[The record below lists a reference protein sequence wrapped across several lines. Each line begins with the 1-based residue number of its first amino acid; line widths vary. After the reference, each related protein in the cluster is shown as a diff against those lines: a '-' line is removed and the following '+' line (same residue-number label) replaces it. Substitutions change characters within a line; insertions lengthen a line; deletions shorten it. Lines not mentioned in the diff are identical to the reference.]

1 LLSLSNLL
9 KIIENLCPLT
19 KRFWVAYSGGLD
31 SHVLLHLLA
40 QSELQLRAIHIN
52 HGLNADADFWALHCQ
67 NVCKALNVACDVVKV
82 NVDVAA
88 RESLEAKARTA
99 RYQAIIDT
107 IAPDDVVLTAQ
118 HADDQAETLLL
129 QLLRGSGVAGLAA
142 MPKVSRLNK
151 AWLMRP
157 LLKYT
162 RAELY
167 DYAQAA
173 NLKWIEDSS
182 NADTRFD
189 RNFLRHEIMSRLQQR
204 WASVSHVISRAASHQ
219 AEANELIQDL
229 AEQDLQQ
236 CQGHKPD
243 ILNLDHLSKLSS
255 ARQSNVLRFWIKKL
269 ALPSPTT
276 KQLQQILTNFI
287 TAKADSQPL
296 VSWQGAEI
304 RRYRQDLFAMPPL
317 PSLPPSSIKWL
328 FPTPLP
334 RLPLGNLKLKQGKGL
349 ALPNGTELE
358 IRFRQGGEVIRL
370 NKHQRVVKKLLQ
382 AAELPPWLRQFVPLI
397 FLNDVLVAIPGIGV
411 ADGFIAEENGW
422 NIEWVGDN
430 RPI

>member
-1 LLSLSNLL
+1 MLSLPDILH
-9 KIIENLCPLT
+9 ICPST
-19 KRFWVAYSGGLD
+19 KRLWVAYSGGLD

-40 QSELQLRAIHIN
+40 QSDLQLRAIHIN
-52 HGLNADADFWALHCQ
+52 HGLNPDADYWAEHCLK
-67 NVCKALNVACDVVKV
+67 VCKQLGVVCHVVKV
-82 NVDVAA
+82 KVEVAA
-88 RESLEAKARTA
+88 RESLEAQARTA

-142 MPKVSRLNK
+142 MPKDK
-151 AWLMRP
+151 GWLIRP
-157 LLKYT
+157 LLGYT

-182 NADTRFD
+182 NADIRFD
-189 RNFLRHEIMSRLQQR
+189 RNFLRHEIMPRLQQR
-204 WASVSHVISRAASHQ
+204 WASVSHIISRAASHQ

-229 AEQDLQQ
+229 AAQDLQQ

-243 ILNLDHLSKLSS
+243 ILSLDSLSKLSS
-255 ARQSNVLRFWIKKL
+255 ARQRNVLRFWIKKL

-276 KQLQQILTNFI
+276 KQLQQIVSNLI

-304 RRYRQDLFAMPPL
+304 RRYRHNLFAMPPL
-317 PSLPPSSIKWL
+317 PSSTQNIKWL
-328 FPTPLP
+328 FPTPSP
-334 RLPLGNLKLKQGKGL
+334 RLPLGNLILTQGKGL
-349 ALPNGTELE
+349 TLPSGTELE

-382 AAELPPWLRQFVPLI
+382 AAGLPPWQRQFIPLI
-397 FLNDVLVAIPGIGV
+397 FLENIVIAIPGVGV
-411 ADGFIAEENGW
+411 ADEFLADENGW
-422 NIEWVGDN
+422 NIEWN
-430 RPI
+430 YS

>member
-1 LLSLSNLL
+1 LLSLPDILH
-9 KIIENLCPLT
+9 ICPST
-19 KRFWVAYSGGLD
+19 KRLWVAYSGGLD

-40 QSELQLRAIHIN
+40 QSDLQLRAIHIN
-52 HGLNADADFWALHCQ
+52 HGLNPDADYWAEHCQ
-67 NVCKALNVACDVVKV
+67 NVCKNLGVACDVVKV
-82 NVDVAA
+82 KVEVAA

-99 RYQAIIDT
+99 RYQAILQT

-142 MPKVSRLNK
+142 MPEDKG
-151 AWLMRP
+151 WLIRP
-157 LLKYT
+157 LLAYT

-167 DYAQAA
+167 EYAQAA

-189 RNFLRHEIMSRLQQR
+189 RNFLRHEIMPRLQQR
-204 WASVSHVISRAASHQ
+204 WASVSHIISRAASHQ

-229 AEQDLQQ
+229 AELDLQH
-236 CQGHKPD
+236 CQGNTFD
-243 ILNLDHLSKLSS
+243 QLCLDSLSELSS

-276 KQLQQILTNFI
+276 KQLQQILNNLI

-304 RRYRQDLFAMPPL
+304 RRYRHNLFAMPPL
-317 PSLPPSSIKWL
+317 PSSTKTIKWL
-328 FPTPLP
+328 FPTPSP
-334 RLPLGNLKLKQGKGL
+334 RLPLGNLKLTQGKGL
-349 ALPNGTELE
+349 TLPSGTELE

-382 AAELPPWLRQFVPLI
+382 AVGLPPWQRKIIPLI
-397 FLNDVLVAIPGIGV
+397 YLENVVIAIPGIGV

-422 NIEWVGDN
+422 NIEW
-430 RPI
+430 IHFS

>member
-1 LLSLSNLL
+1 LLSLPDILH
-9 KIIENLCPLT
+9 ICPST
-19 KRFWVAYSGGLD
+19 KRLWVAYSGGLD

-40 QSELQLRAIHIN
+40 QSDLQLRAIHIN
-52 HGLNADADFWALHCQ
+52 HGLNPDADYWAEHCQ
-67 NVCKALNVACDVVKV
+67 NICKALDVPCDVIKVKV
-82 NVDVAA
+82 QVAA

-142 MPKVSRLNK
+142 MPKDK
-151 AWLMRP
+151 GWLVRP
-157 LLKYT
+157 LLAYT

-167 DYAQAA
+167 EYAQAA
-173 NLKWIEDSS
+173 KLKWIEDSS

-189 RNFLRHEIMSRLQQR
+189 RNFLRHEIMPRLQQR
-204 WASVSHVISRAASHQ
+204 WASVSHIISRAASHQ

-229 AEQDLQQ
+229 AELDLQH
-236 CQGHKPD
+236 CQGNTFD
-243 ILNLDHLSKLSS
+243 QLCLDSLSELSS

-276 KQLQQILTNFI
+276 KQLQQILNNLI

-304 RRYRQDLFAMPPL
+304 RRYRHNLFAMPPL
-317 PSLPPSSIKWL
+317 PSSTKTIKWL
-328 FPTPLP
+328 FPTPSP
-334 RLPLGNLKLKQGKGL
+334 RLPLGNLKLTQGKGL
-349 ALPNGTELE
+349 ALPKGTELE

-382 AAELPPWLRQFVPLI
+382 AAGLPPWQRKFIPLI
-397 FLNDVLVAIPGIGV
+397 YLENVVIAIPGIGV

-422 NIEWVGDN
+422 NIEW
-430 RPI
+430 IHSL

>member
-1 LLSLSNLL
+1 MLSLPDILH
-9 KIIENLCPLT
+9 ICPST
-19 KRFWVAYSGGLD
+19 KRLWVAYSGGLD

-40 QSELQLRAIHIN
+40 QSDLQLRAIHIN
-52 HGLNADADFWALHCQ
+52 HGLNPDADDWAEHCLK
-67 NVCKALNVACDVVKV
+67 VCKTLGVVCHVVKV
-82 NVDVAA
+82 KVEVAA

-142 MPKVSRLNK
+142 MPENK
-151 AWLMRP
+151 GWLIRP
-157 LLKYT
+157 LLRYT

-167 DYAQAA
+167 EYAQAA

-189 RNFLRHEIMSRLQQR
+189 RNFLRHEIMPRLQQR
-204 WASVSHVISRAASHQ
+204 WASVSHIISRAASHQ

-229 AEQDLQQ
+229 AELDLQQ
-236 CQGHKPD
+236 CQGNKPD
-243 ILNLDHLSKLSS
+243 ILNLDNLSKLSS

-276 KQLQQILTNFI
+276 KQLQQIVSNLI

-304 RRYRQDLFAMPPL
+304 RRYRHNLFAMPPL
-317 PSLPPSSIKWL
+317 PSSTKNIKWL
-328 FPTPLP
+328 FPTPSP
-334 RLPLGNLKLKQGKGL
+334 HLPLGNLKLTQGKGL
-349 ALPNGTELE
+349 ALPSGTELE

-382 AAELPPWLRQFVPLI
+382 AAGLPPWQRKFIPII
-397 FLNDVLVAIPGIGV
+397 FLENVLIAIPGIGV
-411 ADGFIAEENGW
+411 ADGFLADENGW
-422 NIEWVGDN
+422 NIEWV
-430 RPI
+430 

>member
-1 LLSLSNLL
+1 MLSLPDILH
-9 KIIENLCPLT
+9 ICPST
-19 KRFWVAYSGGLD
+19 KRLWVAYSGGLD

-40 QSELQLRAIHIN
+40 QSDLQLRAIHIN
-52 HGLNADADFWALHCQ
+52 HGLNPDADYWAEHCQ
-67 NVCKALNVACDVVKV
+67 NICKALDVPCDVIKVKV
-82 NVDVAA
+82 EVAA

-142 MPKVSRLNK
+142 MPKDK
-151 AWLMRP
+151 GWLIRP
-157 LLKYT
+157 LLGYT

-173 NLKWIEDSS
+173 KLKWIEDSS

-189 RNFLRHEIMSRLQQR
+189 RNFLRHEIMPRLQQR
-204 WASVSHVISRAASHQ
+204 WASVSHIISRAASHQ

-229 AEQDLQQ
+229 AAQDLQQ

-243 ILNLDHLSKLSS
+243 ILSLDSLSKLSS
-255 ARQSNVLRFWIKKL
+255 ARQRNVLRFWIKKL

-276 KQLQQILTNFI
+276 KQLQQIVSNLI

-304 RRYRQDLFAMPPL
+304 RRYRHNLFAMPPL
-317 PSLPPSSIKWL
+317 PSSTQNIKWL
-328 FPTPLP
+328 FPTPSP
-334 RLPLGNLKLKQGKGL
+334 RLPLGNLILTQGKGL
-349 ALPNGTELE
+349 ALPSGTELE

-382 AAELPPWLRQFVPLI
+382 AAGLPPWQRQFIPLI
-397 FLNDVLVAIPGIGV
+397 FIENIVIAIPGVGV
-411 ADGFIAEENGW
+411 ADGFLADENGW
-422 NIEWVGDN
+422 NIEWN
-430 RPI
+430 YS

>member
-1 LLSLSNLL
+1 MLSLPDILH
-9 KIIENLCPLT
+9 ICPST
-19 KRFWVAYSGGLD
+19 KRLWVAYSGGLD

-40 QSELQLRAIHIN
+40 QSDLNLRAIHIN
-52 HGLNADADFWALHCQ
+52 HGLNSDADYWAEHCQ
-67 NVCKALNVACDVVKV
+67 NVCKALDVPCDVIKV
-82 NVDVAA
+82 TVDVAA
-88 RESLEAKARTA
+88 RESLEAKARTV
-99 RYQAIIDT
+99 RYQAIIDA

-142 MPKVSRLNK
+142 MPEMSRLDK
-151 AWLMRP
+151 GWLVRP
-157 LLKYT
+157 LLAYT
-162 RAELY
+162 RVELY

-189 RNFLRHEIMSRLQQR
+189 RNFLRHEVIPRLQQR
-204 WASVSHVISRAASHQ
+204 WASLSHIISRAASHQ

-229 AEQDLQQ
+229 AELDLQQ
-236 CQGHKPD
+236 CQGHTSD
-243 ILNLDHLSKLSS
+243 QLCLDNLSELSS

-276 KQLQQILTNFI
+276 KQLQQILSNLM
-287 TAKADSQPL
+287 TAKADGQPL

-304 RRYRQDLFAMPPL
+304 RRYRQHLFAMPPL
-317 PSLPPSSIKWL
+317 PSSTQNIKWL

-334 RLPLGNLKLKQGKGL
+334 RLPLGNLKVTQGKGL

-382 AAELPPWLRQFVPLI
+382 AAGLPPWQRQFIPLI
-397 FLNDVLVAIPGIGV
+397 YLDNILIAIPDIGV
-411 ADGFIAEENGW
+411 ADGFITEENGW
-422 NIEWVGDN
+422 DIKWS
-430 RPI
+430 

>member
-1 LLSLSNLL
+1 LLSLPDILH
-9 KIIENLCPLT
+9 ICPST
-19 KRFWVAYSGGLD
+19 KRLWVAYSGGLD

-40 QSELQLRAIHIN
+40 QSDLQLRAIHIN
-52 HGLNADADFWALHCQ
+52 HGLNSDADYWAEHCQ
-67 NVCKALNVACDVVKV
+67 KVCKALDVPCDVIKV
-82 NVDVAA
+82 IVDVAA
-88 RESLEAKARTA
+88 RESLEAKARTV

-142 MPKVSRLNK
+142 MPENK
-151 AWLMRP
+151 GWLVRP
-157 LLKYT
+157 LLAYT

-167 DYAQAA
+167 EYAQAA

-189 RNFLRHEIMSRLQQR
+189 RNFLRHEIMPRLQQR
-204 WASVSHVISRAASHQ
+204 WASVSHIISRAASHQ

-229 AEQDLQQ
+229 AELDLQQ
-236 CQGHKPD
+236 CQGNKLD
-243 ILNLDHLSKLSS
+243 ILSLDSLSKLSS

-276 KQLQQILTNFI
+276 KQLQQIVSNLM

-304 RRYRQDLFAMPPL
+304 RRYRQHLFAMLPL
-317 PSLPPSSIKWL
+317 PSYTKNIKWL
-328 FPTPLP
+328 FPTPSP
-334 RLPLGNLKLKQGKGL
+334 HLPLGNLKLTQAKGL
-349 ALPNGTELE
+349 ALPSGTELE

-382 AAELPPWLRQFVPLI
+382 VAGLPPWQRQFIPLI
-397 FLNDVLVAIPGIGV
+397 YLDNILIAIPGIGV
-411 ADGFIAEENGW
+411 ADGFMTEENGW
-422 NIEWVGDN
+422 NIEWN
-430 RPI
+430 NS

>member
-1 LLSLSNLL
+1 MLSLPDILH
-9 KIIENLCPLT
+9 ICPST
-19 KRFWVAYSGGLD
+19 KRLWVAYSGGLD

-40 QSELQLRAIHIN
+40 QSNLQLRAIHIN
-52 HGLNADADFWALHCQ
+52 HGLNPDADYWAEHCQ
-67 NVCKALNVACDVVKV
+67 NVCKALDVPCQIVKV
-82 NVDVAA
+82 KVEVAA
-88 RESLEAKARTA
+88 RESLEAKARTT
-99 RYQAIIDT
+99 RYQAILDT

-142 MPKVSRLNK
+142 MPENK
-151 AWLMRP
+151 GWLIRP
-157 LLKYT
+157 LLAYT

-173 NLKWIEDSS
+173 NLKWIEDNS

-189 RNFLRHEIMSRLQQR
+189 RNFLRHEIMPRLQQR
-204 WASVSHVISRAASHQ
+204 WASVSHIISRAASHQ

-229 AEQDLQQ
+229 AAQDLQQ
-236 CQGHKPD
+236 CQGQTSD
-243 ILNLDHLSKLSS
+243 ILNLEKLSKFSS
-255 ARQSNVLRFWIKKL
+255 ARQKNVLRFWIKKL

-276 KQLQQILTNFI
+276 KQLQQIVSNLI

-304 RRYRQDLFAMPPL
+304 RRYHQHLFAMSPL
-317 PSLPPSSIKWL
+317 PSLSSTKNIKYL
-328 FPTPLP
+328 FATPLP
-334 RLPLGNLKLKQGKGL
+334 RLPLGNLKLTQGTGL
-349 ALPNGTELE
+349 ALPISTELE

-382 AAELPPWLRQFVPLI
+382 AAGLPPWQRKFIPLI
-397 FLNDVLVAIPGIGV
+397 FLDNVLIAIPNIGV

-422 NIEWVGDN
+422 NIQWIHSN
-430 RPI
+430 HK

>member
-1 LLSLSNLL
+1 MLSLPDILH
-9 KIIENLCPLT
+9 ICPST
-19 KRFWVAYSGGLD
+19 KRLWVAYSGGLD

-40 QSELQLRAIHIN
+40 QSDLQLRAIHIN
-52 HGLNADADFWALHCQ
+52 HGLNPDADYWAEHCLK
-67 NVCKALNVACDVVKV
+67 VCKQLGVICHVVKV
-82 NVDVAA
+82 KVEVAA

-142 MPKVSRLNK
+142 MPEDKG
-151 AWLMRP
+151 WLIRP
-157 LLKYT
+157 LLRYT

-167 DYAQAA
+167 EYAQAA

-189 RNFLRHEIMSRLQQR
+189 RNFLRHEIMPRLQQR
-204 WASVSHVISRAASHQ
+204 WASVSHIISRAASHQ

-229 AEQDLQQ
+229 AELDLQQ
-236 CQGHKPD
+236 CQGNKPD
-243 ILNLDHLSKLSS
+243 ILNLDTLSKLSS

-269 ALPSPTT
+269 ALPLPTT
-276 KQLQQILTNFI
+276 KHLKQILTSLI
-287 TAKADSQPL
+287 MAKADSQPL

-304 RRYRQDLFAMPPL
+304 RRYRQHLFAMPPL
-317 PSLPPSSIKWL
+317 PSSTKNIKWL
-328 FPTPLP
+328 FPTPSP
-334 RLPLGNLKLKQGKGL
+334 RLPLGNLKLTQAKGL
-349 ALPNGTELE
+349 ALPGGTELE

-382 AAELPPWLRQFVPLI
+382 AAGLPPWQRKFIPMI
-397 FLNDVLVAIPGIGV
+397 FLKNVLIAIPGIGV
-411 ADGFIAEENGW
+411 ADGFLADENGW
-422 NIEWVGDN
+422 NIEW
-430 RPI
+430 IYSL

>member
-1 LLSLSNLL
+1 MLSLPDILH
-9 KIIENLCPLT
+9 ICPST
-19 KRFWVAYSGGLD
+19 KRLWVAYSGGLD

-40 QSELQLRAIHIN
+40 QSDLNLRAIHIN
-52 HGLNADADFWALHCQ
+52 HGLNSDADYWAEHCQ
-67 NVCKALNVACDVVKV
+67 NVCKALDVPCDVIKV
-82 NVDVAA
+82 TVDVAA
-88 RESLEAKARTA
+88 RESLEAKARTV
-99 RYQAIIDT
+99 RYQAIIDA

-142 MPKVSRLNK
+142 MPKDK
-151 AWLMRP
+151 GWLIRP
-157 LLKYT
+157 LLAYT

-167 DYAQAA
+167 EYAQAA

-189 RNFLRHEIMSRLQQR
+189 RNFLRHEIMPRLQQR
-204 WASVSHVISRAASHQ
+204 WASVSHIISRAASHQ

-229 AEQDLQQ
+229 AELDLQQ
-236 CQGHKPD
+236 CQGHTSD
-243 ILNLDHLSKLSS
+243 QLCLDSLSELSS

-276 KQLQQILTNFI
+276 KQLQQILSNLM

-304 RRYRQDLFAMPPL
+304 RRYRQHLFAMPNL
-317 PSLPPSSIKWL
+317 PTSQNTIKWL
-328 FPTPLP
+328 FLSPLP
-334 RLPLGNLKLKQGKGL
+334 RLALGNLEVTQGKGL

-382 AAELPPWLRQFVPLI
+382 AAGLPPWQRQFIPLI
-397 FLNDVLVAIPGIGV
+397 YLKNVLIAIPGVGV
-411 ADGFIAEENGW
+411 ADGFMTEENGW
-422 NIEWVGDN
+422 DIKWS
-430 RPI
+430 